1 MTVDELESHGL
12 VRMDDGE
19 IRGFLSSQSTG
30 VLGLPG
36 EEAPY
41 MIPMSYGFDGES
53 LYFTYVL
60 GSESRKAELTSENG
74 IARFL
79 VYRAD
84 TAFNW
89 QSVLLSGVVEAVPGT
104 EHDDVLEAV
113 QVAWR
118 PELFE
123 RAGETEAVELYRF
136 RVEDWTGIK
145 HTGLPPGFEGTPP
158 GAESG

>member
-12 VRMDDGE
+12 VRMDDDE

-30 VLGLPG
+30 VLGLPAG
-36 EEAPY
+36 GAPY
-41 MIPMSYGFDGES
+41 MVPMSYGFDGES
-53 LYFTYVL
+53 LYFTFVL
-60 GSESRKAELTSENG
+60 GTESRKADLTTGEGVAS
-74 IARFL
+74 FL

-89 QSVLLSGVVEAVPGT
+89 QSVLLSGAVEEVPRAERDAVLG
-104 EHDDVLEAV
+104 AV
-113 QVAWR
+113 SVAWR

-123 RAGETEAVELYRF
+123 RAVETESAELYRF
-136 RVEDWTGIK
+136 RVEDWTGVK

-158 GAESG
+158 GADPE